1 MQAEQGADRKRESM
15 TRLLLAYQESGG
27 MEEAL
32 ERLLPLIYDELR
44 GIAQRHLHRERAG
57 HTLNTTALVHEAYL
71 KLADQTQLTW
81 QNRLHFFA
89 IASRVMRN
97 VLIDY
102 ARLHGAQK
110 RGGGQSATVLDGKE
124 IAVKERAEEIIA
136 LDAALDRLATFDE
149 RLSQVVQYR
158 FFGGLT
164 LEEIAELLSLSMI
177 TVHRDWKKAKAW
189 LYHELR

>member
-1 MQAEQGADRKRESM
+1 MQAEQGADKKRASV

-27 MEEAL
+27 TEEAL
-32 ERLLPLIYDELR
+32 ERLLPLIYDELH
-44 GIAQRHLHRERAG
+44 GIAHRHLHR
-57 HTLNTTALVHEAYL
+57 
-71 KLADQTQLTW
+71 
-81 QNRLHFFA
+81 
-89 IASRVMRN
+89 
-97 VLIDY
+97 
-102 ARLHGAQK
+102 
-110 RGGGQSATVLDGKE
+110 
-124 IAVKERAEEIIA
+124 ERAEEIIA